1 MSPKTVTIADR
12 IVGDDMPCFIVGE
25 IGANHNQQFDIA
37 RQLIDVA
44 VETGAD
50 AVKFQSFIVEQWLS
64 KDFIEFPTMNGVEDL
79 HAELKRAEL
88 PYEMFARIHEYCN
101 QKNIICFSTP
111 SNIVDVDKLYE
122 LNVPAFK
129 FGSVQ
134 ITDLP
139 TIAHASRFGLPVIL
153 SGGAANM
160 SEILSAVETVLETGN
175 DQLVVLHCTSVYPCQ
190 DYSLLNLN
198 VLRSFQAMF
207 DFPVGYS
214 DHTID
219 PIIAPV
225 AAVAM
230 GAKIIEKH
238 ITLDRS
244 MKGPDHSF
252 ALEPDELNCMVDAIR
267 KTEQSIGS
275 ANRQMLP
282 EEVEVA
288 RLGRRSLVAKRDIKT
303 GDHISAEDLAIKR
316 PGTGIEPRCLNLVIG
331 RTARRDISADHV
343 LTWDMV

>member
-1 MSPKTVTIADR
+1 MSPKTITIADR
-12 IVGDDMPCFIVGE
+12 IIGDGMPCFIIGE

-37 RQLIDVA
+37 KQLIDVA
-44 VETGAD
+44 VD
-50 AVKFQSFIVEQWLS
+50 AGVDVVKFQSFKVEQWLS
-64 KDFIEFPTMNGVEDL
+64 KDFVEFPTMSEAEDL

-88 PYEMFARIHEYCN
+88 PYEMFARIIEYCH
-101 QKNIICFSTP
+101 QKSIICFSTP
-111 SNIVDVDKLYE
+111 SNIVDVDKLHE

-160 SEILSAVETVLETGN
+160 SDILSAVETVLETGN
-175 DQLVVLHCTSVYPCQ
+175 DQLVVLHCTSVYPCH

-214 DHTID
+214 DHTTD

-230 GAKIIEKH
+230 GAKILEKH
-238 ITLDRS
+238 FTLDRS

-252 ALEPDELNCMVDAIR
+252 ALEPDELKCMVSAIR
-267 KTEQSIGS
+267 KTERSMGS
-275 ANRQMLP
+275 AHRRMLP

-288 RLGRRSLVAKRDIKT
+288 RLGRRSLVATRDIKV
-303 GDHISAEDLAIKR
+303 GGRISAADLAIKR
-316 PGTGIEPRCLNLVIG
+316 PGTGIEPRYLDLIIG
-331 RTARRDISADHV
+331 RTARMDISADHV